1 MRILHT
7 MLRVA
12 PGSAGRGAPQG
23 IDPLE
28 GCPYAQETTVV
39 TLGGLES

>member
-12 PGSAGRGAPQG
+12 PGSAGRGAPEG

-28 GCPYAQETTVV
+28 GCPYAHQMTV
-39 TLGGLES
+39 LKLEGPE